1 MKWYYLLLPFL
12 FFFLV
17 CCFILFVGQSN
28 SEEEK
33 YVVTDYEVAD
43 IPVVVNNDEGV
54 QYNTTGMFLEQ
65 FEDMFGLVPMIVVCM
80 IIILIL
86 IKYLRI

>member
-1 MKWYYLLLPFL
+1 MAY
-12 FFFLV
+12 
-17 CCFILFVGQSN
+17 FILFVGQSN